1 MENPYRKQQAWID
14 RDFRITKL
22 PANLNEG
29 YFIQQPHIIP
39 KDTEISIVVTG
50 KSKIYVAFEYGSRR
64 SGNFERS
71 LPNAGWTRVLKD
83 SDIQVD
89 TVRLNQIFRLTVDE
103 EEEVKLPKTK
113 TTDTVMLIAVVSVC
127 PGKSYTL
134 KNYY

>member
-1 MENPYRKQQAWID
+1 MKKAWTD
-14 RDFRITKL
+14 RDFKITKL
-22 PANLNEG
+22 PTYLNEG
-29 YFIQQPHIIP
+29 YFIQLPHIIP

-89 TVRLNQIFRLTVDE
+89 TVRLNRIFLLTVDE
-103 EEEVKLPKTK
+103 EE
-113 TTDTVMLIAVVSVC
+113 
-127 PGKSYTL
+127 
-134 KNYY
+134 